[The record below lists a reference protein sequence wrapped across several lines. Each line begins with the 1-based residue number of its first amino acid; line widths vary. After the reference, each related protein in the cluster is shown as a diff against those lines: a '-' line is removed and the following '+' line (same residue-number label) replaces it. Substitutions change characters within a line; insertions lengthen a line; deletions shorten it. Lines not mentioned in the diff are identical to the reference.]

1 MCGIAGYLGKTK
13 LNRDIIFNNLEL
25 MRSRGPN
32 HQSFSQH
39 EIRHKSL
46 TLFASRLS
54 IIDLNYR
61 SNQPI
66 KDDNFT
72 LIYNGEIYNYLE
84 IRKELIKKGIKFK
97 TNSDTEVVIKS
108 YKVWGSRCVKI

>member
-13 LNRDIIFNNLEL
+13 LDRNIIFNNLKL

-32 HQSFSQH
+32 HQSFCQH
-39 EIRHKSL
+39 EIKHKSL

-72 LIYNGEIYNYLE
+72 LIFL
-84 IRKELIKKGIKFK
+84 KL
-97 TNSDTEVVIKS
+97 
-108 YKVWGSRCVKI
+108 